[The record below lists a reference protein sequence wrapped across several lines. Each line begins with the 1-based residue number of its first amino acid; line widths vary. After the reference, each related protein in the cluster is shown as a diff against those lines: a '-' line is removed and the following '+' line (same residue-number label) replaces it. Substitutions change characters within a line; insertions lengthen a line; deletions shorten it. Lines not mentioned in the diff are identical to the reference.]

1 MRRYLEPLLFFVALA
16 AAWEYGVKWFEVRR
30 YLLPPLSAVAVAAW
44 SARIDLVEHGWVTLQ
59 EIVAGLFA
67 AIVAGAALG
76 LMIDASAMA
85 RRTVYPLVMALQSL
99 PKIALAPLM
108 IVWLG
113 YGFAS
118 KVAATFLFA
127 FFPIVIATL
136 GGLESTPAHLLE
148 HFRALGATPW
158 ATFRRLRLPSALPAL
173 ADGVRVASPLAVV
186 GAIVGEFVGAER
198 GLGQLMLAASAQSR
212 TDLMFASILCV
223 TALALVL
230 YAIVERLA
238 RLVWWRGRAT
248 S

>member
-1 MRRYLEPLLFFVALA
+1 MRRHLEPLVFFGVLA
-16 AAWEYGVKWFEVRR
+16 AAWEYGVRWFDVRQ
-30 YLLPPLSAVAVAAW
+30 YLLPSLSAIGAAAW
-44 SARIDLVEHGWVTLQ
+44 SARVDLVQHGWVTLL
-59 EIVAGLFA
+59 EIVAGFLA
-67 AIVAGAALG
+67 AIVAGVAIG
-76 LMIDASAMA
+76 LVIHASPMA
-85 RRTVYPLVMALQSL
+85 RRTVYPLVAALQSL

-158 ATFRRLRLPSALPAL
+158 TTFRRLRLPSALPAL
-173 ADGVRVASPLAVV
+173 ADGVRVALPLAVV

-198 GLGQLMLAASAQSR
+198 GLGQFMLMASAQSR

-223 TALALVL
+223 TGLALAL

-238 RLVWWRGRAT
+238 RLVWWRGREI